1 MSTEKLKSLDV
12 VDANGEKIGNIKD
25 VLVDEDGEM
34 RYALLGTAGMLGA
47 LGIEQKLMPIPID
60 AFHFEQNKL
69 RLDVDKDRFK
79 DAPSFSPYQPPDF
92 SRDYET
98 KIHQF
103 WGYQPYFGRPTYH
116 FEQKTVG
123 DVMTKDMVTLTTHT
137 PVDQALKLMSDRGM
151 GELPVVDEQG
161 RVVGMVMARDL
172 LRMLSSSLTG
182 EMTTGEMTRPV
193 QTETKA
199 REEQVEE
206 KVPEE
211 VRTR

>member
-34 RYALLGTAGMLGA
+34 RYALLGTAGVLGA
-47 LGIEQKLMPIPID
+47 LGIEQKLIPIPID

-69 RLDVDKDRFK
+69 RLDVDKNRLK
-79 DAPSFSPYQPPDF
+79 DAPSFSPYQPPEF

-98 KIHQF
+98 KVFQF
-103 WGYQPYFGRPTYH
+103 WSYQPYFVRPTYH

-123 DVMTKDMVTLTTHT
+123 DVMSKEMFTITTT
-137 PVDQALKLMSDRGM
+137 MPIDQALKLMSDKGM
-151 GELPVVDEQG
+151 CELPVVDEQG
-161 RVVGMVMARDL
+161 RIVGMVRAHDL
-172 LRMLSSSLTG
+172 LRMLSTSLTG
-182 EMTTGEMTRPV
+182 EMTRP
-193 QTETKA
+193 TE
-199 REEQVEE
+199 RET

-211 VRTR
+211 VTTR